1 MKLKDIAAVS
11 GKSGL
16 YRVLSAGKGG
26 MVLEALENK
35 ARMVVPVSQK
45 ISLLS
50 EISIYTSTR
59 EGTVSLESVLKKIRA
74 EYGNDTGLDGNAGPD
89 ELHAFFKSVLPEYD
103 VNRVYTSDIRKLIR
117 WYSLLA
123 ANAPEVLSND
133 Q

>member
-59 EGTVSLESVLKKIRA
+59 EGTVPLESVLKKIKS
-74 EYGNDTGLDGNAGPD
+74 EYGNDVGLDGNATPD

-103 VNRVYTSDIRKLIR
+103 TNRVYTSDIRKLIK

-123 ANAPEVLSND
+123 AHAPEVLGND

>member
-45 ISLLS
+45 ISLF
-50 EISIYTSTR
+50 SIYTSTR